1 MSFRL
6 SFILG
11 TLCLFMACKPSGTTD
26 KSCPPASGH
35 YVNQTVLNNCRDKMP
50 YDTPSFSYE
59 LTFSKDSVHV
69 DNGFEN
75 YDLPVVADTG
85 CIYKIIGA
93 TSLGDMA
100 FKVLSDSSI
109 QLMDTE
115 WTKTA
120 EASIFQKVTR
130 ADQQQWGFTELLNEC
145 KIAGEYA
152 FFKEGELQT
161 GKVTVLPN
169 GQLNGMKPFIGY
181 TLCYAGDCIGETE
194 PPSPTITLT
203 DDRGNMQTFAFK
215 TVEGKMAIEFYS
227 IADPLPDIKGER
239 PIGKM
244 IYELRS
250 E

>member
-1 MSFRL
+1 MIQRL
-6 SFILG
+6 ILVTG
-11 TLCLFMACKPSGTTD
+11 ILSLFLACKPSGSAD
-26 KSCPPASGH
+26 KHCTPADGQ
-35 YVNQTVLNNCRDKMP
+35 YVNQSVLNNCRDKMP

-75 YDLPVVADTG
+75 YNLAVIADTG
-85 CIYKIIGA
+85 CLYKIVGA
-93 TSLGDMA
+93 TALGDMS

-109 QLMDTE
+109 LLLDTE
-115 WTKTA
+115 WTKNA
-120 EASIFQKVTR
+120 EPSTFQKVTR
-130 ADQQQWGFTELLNEC
+130 ADQQQWGFTELLNDC

-152 FFKEGELQT
+152 YFKEGELQI

-181 TLCYAGDCIGETE
+181 TICYAGDCVGETE
-194 PPSPTITLT
+194 PPSPTITFT

-215 TVEGKMAIEFYS
+215 NLDGKMGIEFYA
-227 IADPLPDIKGER
+227 IADPVPDVKGER

-244 IYELRS
+244 MFELRS